1 MKRTDRLTNFISI
14 LLFLALLAYVVA
26 FAVRSMQDV
35 TVTAEALAVEYQL
48 SGVASGI
55 VVRDETVLSSSE
67 TYIDVSAEDG
77 KLVAVGATLATAVSS
92 EQGLERLNR
101 MHELESEISR
111 VESALA
117 ETDTADDLT
126 TRDDSFSAFTAALAS
141 SVARHDMDALDTAAL
156 NLKTALIGTDDGS
169 VSAEH
174 LSELNRELLSLRAS
188 STSDTQEIIAESS
201 GVFSSAVDG
210 YEHLSYADIADI
222 TPGALQALITAEQEP
237 ADGAY
242 GKLVSG
248 ITWYFAA
255 VLSAE
260 DAENL
265 TEGQNATLNFGRY
278 YSADL
283 TAKVVSIS
291 AEEDGAAAVVF
302 SCSSALADTL
312 SMRSVSADVVFAS
325 YDGIRV
331 PAEAVQ
337 TDAET
342 GELYVWTI
350 TAMQLERKD
359 IEILYSTDEFVI
371 AARGSTGDALRAGNM
386 IVVSGTDLYEGKI
399 ME

>member
-1 MKRTDRLTNFISI
+1 
-14 LLFLALLAYVVA
+14 
-26 FAVRSMQDV
+26 FA
-35 TVTAEALAVEYQL
+35 
-48 SGVASGI
+48 
-55 VVRDETVLSSSE
+55 
-67 TYIDVSAEDG
+67 
-77 KLVAVGATLATAVSS
+77 
-92 EQGLERLNR
+92 
-101 MHELESEISR
+101 
-111 VESALA
+111 
-117 ETDTADDLT
+117 
-126 TRDDSFSAFTAALAS
+126 AALAS

-174 LSELNRELLSLRAS
+174 LSELNRELLSLRTS

-237 ADGAY
+237 VDGAY

-291 AEEDGAAAVVF
+291 AEEDGAVAVVF
-302 SCSSALADTL
+302 
-312 SMRSVSADVVFAS
+312 
-325 YDGIRV
+325 
-331 PAEAVQ
+331 
-337 TDAET
+337 
-342 GELYVWTI
+342 
-350 TAMQLERKD
+350 
-359 IEILYSTDEFVI
+359 
-371 AARGSTGDALRAGNM
+371 
-386 IVVSGTDLYEGKI
+386 
-399 ME
+399 